1 VVSATTVSAVISYTV
16 FEPDDASG
24 VSYRWYGQS
33 SVYILR
39 NGREFDA
46 FEVDGTLDPS
56 MVESAVAAYHDEHHF
71 QPRPPE
77 PQPGPLGDPLY

>member
-1 VVSATTVSAVISYTV
+1 MFSATTVPAVISYTV

-33 SVYILR
+33 TVYILR

-46 FEVDGTLDPS
+46 FELEGTPDPGT
-56 MVESAVAAYHDEHHF
+56 VERVVTGYHDEHHF
-71 QPRPPE
+71 QPHPPE
-77 PQPGPLGDPLY
+77 PEPGPLGDPL